1 MTPSDLER
9 SYFFQLRA
17 ARLSLPE
24 LEYRFHPTRRWRF
37 DFAWPDLLLAVELE
51 GGTWASGRHTRG
63 PGFEKDCE
71 KMNEA
76 AILGW
81 HVLRFTTN
89 MVDDGRAVNTTM
101 RAFELKQAGQSKE
114 Q

>member
-17 ARLSLPE
+17 ARLSPPE
-24 LEYRFHPTRRWRF
+24 LEYRFHPTRKWRF
-37 DFAWPDLLLAVELE
+37 DFAWPDLLLAAELD
-51 GGTWASGRHTRG
+51 GGTWSSGRHTRG
-63 PGFEKDCE
+63 PGHEKDCE
-71 KMNEA
+71 KQSEA

-81 HVLRFTTN
+81 RILRFNNN
-89 MVDDGRAVNTTM
+89 MVTDGRALDMTM
-101 RAFELKQAGQSKE
+101 RAVQAAGQSKE

>member
-17 ARLSLPE
+17 ARLSPPE

-37 DFAWPDLLLAVELE
+37 DFAWPDLLLAAELE
-51 GGTWASGRHTRG
+51 GGTWSSGRHTRG
-63 PGFEKDCE
+63 PGFEKDAE
-71 KMNEA
+71 KQCEA

-81 HVLRFTTN
+81 KILRFN
-89 MVDDGRAVNTTM
+89 NKMVEDGRALDLTI
-101 RAFELKQAGQSKE
+101 RAVQAAGQSKE